1 MRVQKWTEL
10 NSFGKFGRNRG
21 GMPGWPARLALQGF
35 LLISLHTFVAF
46 ASDAVVVT
54 PVENRLQTIAR
65 LQRAKA
71 KNLTPSQPD
80 RMERF
85 LYRYV
90 GDNPMNKYAGGIPG
104 LHLRFG
110 GLPSGG
116 GFGLGM
122 EYLRPDLAGGTTT
135 FRVSGVGS
143 TKQWYRIEAELEFPG
158 LAERYLDLRL
168 QGKRTDANS
177 LDYYGPGADSK
188 KSGRSNYRREENAF
202 DVSLTFKPVRSYLN
216 IGFIAGY
223 QTLNVGPGASN
234 DSISTEKQFSP
245 DQAPGIDHQ
254 TYYVRSGPFLEIDSR
269 DKPSDPHVGT
279 HFLLS
284 LMRFSDTLFH
294 HYSFRQID
302 SCLEQYLPFFNK
314 KRVIALRAQTV
325 LNYPEGD
332 NIVPF
337 YMQPTLGGTS
347 TLRGYRRYRFYDND
361 LFLVSSEY
369 RWEVFT
375 LMDAALFAD
384 AGKVFHRDG
393 DFGAGSME
401 TDAGFGFRFKSRS
414 AVVFRIDTAFSHE
427 GFGVWATFDHA
438 F

>member
-1 MRVQKWTEL
+1 MRLQKWTEL
-10 NSFGKFGRNRG
+10 NSFGNLARNRRG
-21 GMPGWPARLALQGF
+21 LWGWPAYAAVLTS
-35 LLISLHTFVAF
+35 LLVSLHAITAL
-46 ASDAVVVT
+46 ASDTAIT
-54 PVENRLQTIAR
+54 PGESRIETIVQLQE
-65 LQRAKA
+65 AKA
-71 KNLTPSQPD
+71 RNLAPSQPD
-80 RMERF
+80 RVERS
-85 LYRYV
+85 LYSYI
-90 GDNPMNKYAGGIPG
+90 GKNPMNKYVGSIPG

-116 GFGLGM
+116 GFGLGI
-122 EYLRPDLAGGTTT
+122 EYLRPDLAGGTAT
-135 FRVSGVGS
+135 FRISGVGS
-143 TKQWYRIEAELEFPG
+143 TKQWNRIEAELEFPS

-168 QGKRTDANS
+168 QGRRTDANS
-177 LDYYGPGADSK
+177 VDYYGPGADSK

-202 DVSLTFKPVRSYLN
+202 DASLKFKPVRAYLN
-216 IGFIAGY
+216 IGFLAGY
-223 QTLNVGPGASN
+223 QTLNVGPGKSN
-234 DSISTEKQFSP
+234 DAISSEKQFSP
-245 DQAPGIDHQ
+245 LQASGIDHQ
-254 TYYVRSGPFLEIDSR
+254 TYYLRAGPFLEIDSR
-269 DKPSDPHVGT
+269 DKPNNPHIGT

-284 LMRFSDTLFH
+284 LLRFSDTQFH

-302 SCLEQYLPFFNK
+302 SCLEQYLPFFNR

-325 LNYPEGD
+325 LSYPEGD

-337 YMQPTLGGTS
+337 YMQPTLGGPS
-347 TLRGYRRYRFYDND
+347 DLRGYRRNRFYDNN

-401 TDAGFGFRFKSRS
+401 TDAGFGFRFKSRM

-427 GFGVWATFDHA
+427 GFGSWATFGHV